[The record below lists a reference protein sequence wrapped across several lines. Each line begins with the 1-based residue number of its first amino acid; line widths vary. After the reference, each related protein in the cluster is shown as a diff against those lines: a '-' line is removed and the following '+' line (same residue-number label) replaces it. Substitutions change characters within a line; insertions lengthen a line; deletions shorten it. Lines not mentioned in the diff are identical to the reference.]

1 MPSLSIPTGILSST
15 AAKVAVAVAFLAIG
29 GVAAAQIG
37 ALDAVVGSDDTDS
50 IEQVP
55 DGVDTVASFDASVLE
70 DEKTNRLYVAAYNA
84 TVGAAME
91 DAENESDERETE
103 MRPGASPAE
112 MVPANASAALD
123 KVENESGLDPRA
135 VDEVVV
141 FQQHRENYTQPQ
153 YSGAI
158 VHADWNES
166 AVVDAV
172 SNSSEQTYVNTTVD
186 GVTVYKPE
194 ATEESEEEDEIS
206 FGAPEPEQWVAV
218 LDDGEYVFGTEQ
230 AVNDTI
236 QVAVG
241 EADPVDGD
249 LRSAYDDTK
258 DGYFRYAQR
267 SQNVNVTRINQT
279 MGQRTG
285 LNVTAYAQAYNDLH
299 VTSGSYYLTDDGL
312 GFQSRTLTNST
323 DTARDV
329 QDLTQGFISIQ
340 AGAIQNETIEN
351 ELRSTEVSRDGT
363 TVTVT
368 RETSM
373 ETAVK
378 LIKWF
383 GSALGADQQSAGVAA
398 QPIA

>member
-1 MPSLSIPTGILSST
+1 MPSLSIPTSIFGTTI
-15 AAKVAVAVAFLAIG
+15 AKVAVVVAFLAIG

-37 ALDAVVGSDDTDS
+37 ALDAVVGSDNTNA

-70 DEKTNRLYVAAYNA
+70 DGKTNRLYVTAYNA
-84 TVGAAME
+84 TVGAAMD
-91 DAENESDERETE
+91 DAANESDEAEDE
-103 MRPGASPAE
+103 MRGPTSPAE

-123 KVENESGLDPRA
+123 RVENESGLDPRA

-141 FQQHRENYTQPQ
+141 FQQHQENYTQPQ

-158 VHADWNES
+158 VHTDWNKS
-166 AVVDAV
+166 TVVDAV
-172 SNSSEQTYVNTTVD
+172 SNSTDETYVNTTVN
-186 GVTVYKPE
+186 GVTVYQPE
-194 ATEESEEEDEIS
+194 ATEESEAEDDIR
-206 FGAPEPEQWVAV
+206 FGAHEPEQWVAV

-258 DGYFRYAQR
+258 DGYVRYAQR
-267 SQNVNVTRINQT
+267 SRNVNVTRINQT

-299 VTSGSYYLTDDGL
+299 VTAGSYYLTDNGL
-312 GFQSRTLTNST
+312 GFESRTLTNST

-340 AGAIQNETIEN
+340 AGAIQNETIED
-351 ELRSTEVSRDGT
+351 ELRSTEVTRDGT

-373 ETAVK
+373 ETATK

-383 GSALGADQQSAGVAA
+383 GSAAQADQQSAGIAA

>member
-1 MPSLSIPTGILSST
+1 MPSLSIPTGILGST

-37 ALDAVVGSDDTDS
+37 ALDGVVGSDNTDA
-50 IEQVP
+50 IERVP
-55 DGVDTVASFDASVLE
+55 DGVDTVATFDASVLE
-70 DEKTNRLYVAAYNA
+70 DEKTNRLYVTAYNA
-84 TVGAAME
+84 TVGAAM
-91 DAENESDERETE
+91 DDTENETDETE
-103 MRPGASPAE
+103 AEMGPGPSPGE

-123 KVENESGLDPRA
+123 EVENESGLDPRA

-158 VHADWNES
+158 VHADWNKS
-166 AVVDAV
+166 VVVDAV
-172 SNSSEQTYVNTTVD
+172 SNSTDETYVNTTVN
-186 GVTVYKPE
+186 GVTVYQPE
-194 ATEESEEEDEIS
+194 ATEESDEDDEIG

-267 SQNVNVTRINQT
+267 SQNVNVTRINRT

-299 VTSGSYYLTDDGL
+299 VTAGSYYLTESGL
-312 GFQSRTLTNST
+312 GFQSRTLTNAT

-351 ELRSTEVSRDGT
+351 ELRSTDVSRDGT

-383 GSALGADQQSAGVAA
+383 GSAVQADQQSAGMAA